1 MNYGT
6 IVLIK
11 LSLLYLHLP
20 FHPFFLLSLSLS
32 LPLSSTLVLGNKYSS
47 VATLEISSAAIS
59 FPSFI
64 SLGLLLSSS

>member
-1 MNYGT
+1 MNYGP

-20 FHPFFLLSLSLS
+20 FHLFFLLSLS
-32 LPLSSTLVLGNKYSS
+32 LPLSS
-47 VATLEISSAAIS
+47 TLEISSAAIS

-64 SLGLLLSSS
+64 STGLLLSSS